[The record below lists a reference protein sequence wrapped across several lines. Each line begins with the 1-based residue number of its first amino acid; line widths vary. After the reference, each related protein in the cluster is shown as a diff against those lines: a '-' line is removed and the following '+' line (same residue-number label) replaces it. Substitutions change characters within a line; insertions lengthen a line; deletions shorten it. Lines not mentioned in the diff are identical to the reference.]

1 MLTKILPE
9 VVILK
14 TTFPVKV
21 GDIHKIRKKNSIVI
35 SVFSYKN
42 KEKYPMYISKKCCE
56 EKHVD
61 LLLTEKKG
69 KRDYVLIKDFNT
81 FMCNHTLHR
90 RKKYF
95 VVIVYKFLVQ
105 KKY

>member
-1 MLTKILPE
+1 MLTKILPK

-61 LLLTEKKG
+61 LLLTEKKR
-69 KRDYVLIKDFNT
+69 KERLLIKDFNT

>member
-9 VVILK
+9 IVILK

-21 GDIHKIRKKNSIVI
+21 GDIYKIPKKNSIVI
-35 SVFSYKN
+35 SVFGYKN

-69 KRDYVLIKDFNT
+69 KRDYVLIKDLVHS
-81 FMCNHTLHR
+81 C
-90 RKKYF
+90 
-95 VVIVYKFLVQ
+95 VIILYTIEKNILSLLFINF
-105 KKY
+105 